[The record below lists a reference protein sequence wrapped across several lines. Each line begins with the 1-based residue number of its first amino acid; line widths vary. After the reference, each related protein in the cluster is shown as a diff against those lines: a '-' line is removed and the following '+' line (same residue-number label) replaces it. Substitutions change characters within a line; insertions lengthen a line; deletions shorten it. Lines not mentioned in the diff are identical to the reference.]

1 MSKVFLKKKKIRHV
15 KCVAVG
21 DGAVGKTCM
30 LICYTSGTFPEEYI
44 PTIFDNYT
52 QSLNVD
58 GKNINLQ
65 LWDTAGQEDY
75 AKIRPMSYP
84 DTDVFLVCF
93 SLVSPTSLENV
104 SSMWK
109 SEITTAA
116 PNGQI
121 ILVGLKKDLRDDFEA
136 KENTDPNVQPIPT
149 EKGQE
154 VAKQIGAREYLE
166 CSAKTKENLN
176 EVFEHAV
183 RAVLNP
189 PAQPTQEK
197 QGGCL
202 LI

>member
-1 MSKVFLKKKKIRHV
+1 MKHV

-30 LICYTSGTFPEEYI
+30 LICYTSGTFPEEYV
-44 PTIFDNYT
+44 PTIFDNYS

-58 GKNINLQ
+58 GKNVALQ

-104 SSMWK
+104 TSMWK
-109 SEITTAA
+109 SEITTAVPTA
-116 PNGQI
+116 QI
-121 ILVGLKKDLRDDFEA
+121 ILVGLKKDLRDNFNAE
-136 KENTDPNVQPIPT
+136 ENKDPNIQPIPQ

-154 VAKQIGAREYLE
+154 VAKQIGAREYIE
-166 CSAKTKENLN
+166 CSAKTKDGLN
-176 EVFEHAV
+176 DVFEHAV
-183 RAVLNP
+183 RVVLNP
-189 PAQPTQEK
+189 PPAAGPAKEGK
-197 QGGCL
+197 CL